1 MPLFLKFKTNT
12 MNEQARKL
20 FNNLMEANWQIEQ
33 NKNNK
38 DLVNI
43 LLIAYHHL
51 RAELIEEIGA
61 AEYNKFMKLGAQM
74 FA

>member
-12 MNEQARKL
+12 MNEQARQL

-33 NKNNK
+33 NKTNK

-43 LLIAYHHL
+43 LLIAYDHL

>member
-1 MPLFLKFKTNT
+1 
-12 MNEQARKL
+12 MNEQAKSL
-20 FNNLMEANWQIEQ
+20 LNNLIEANWQLEQ
-33 NKNNK
+33 NKANK

-61 AEYNKFMKLGAQM
+61 AEYNKFMKIGAEM
-74 FA
+74 FATN